1 MTAQATGALLFYP
14 LAILKFIQAIEFN
27 PVFREFPPSVRG
39 LLVEMATRLDQN
51 DPARPFWFK
60 RRTVAESRGLCR
72 RTVER
77 GLARLEK
84 AGYISRL
91 PQTCNDEGWYC
102 CALIRPSAKLLAA
115 IAPQDPPSAP
125 ASHPGDISPPAHIS
139 DYNLKKQPEAGGFFS
154 EFKEDESPAK
164 PPLPRPGLFQGDA
177 ALRRLLLLGLERPAV
192 YALMNLC
199 RKSGQRLSDVVNCLG
214 DRLNGVDSPRGLFA
228 YLRRCIQSG
237 QDFSGRWRG
246 LEEKT
251 QKNALADEQKRAF
264 EEFRRSAGG
273 LRFRAEADGRIFMA
287 DAGGWACDE
296 ASGGCLP
303 LFSLFEAVRAG
314 KVKPVGRIC

>member
-1 MTAQATGALLFYP
+1 MTAQATGALPFYP

-60 RRTVAESRGLCR
+60 RRSVAESRGLCR

-77 GLARLEK
+77 GLARLEN

-91 PQTCNDEGWYC
+91 PQTCNDEGCYC

-115 IAPQDPPSAP
+115 IAPPSPPAP
-125 ASHPGDISPPAHIS
+125 QPGDISPPAHIS
-139 DYNLKKQPEAGGFFS
+139 DYNLKKQPETGASFS
-154 EFKEDESPAK
+154 EIKEDEN
-164 PPLPRPGLFQGDA
+164 PPRPPRPGLFQGDA
-177 ALRRLLLLGLERPAV
+177 ALRRLLLMGLERPAV
-192 YALMNLC
+192 YALMALC

-237 QDFSGRWRG
+237 QDFSGRCRS
-246 LEEKT
+246 LEDKAR
-251 QKNALADEQKRAF
+251 KNAAADEHKQAF

-273 LRFRAEADGRIFMA
+273 LRFRAEADGRIFLA

-314 KVKPVGRIC
+314 KVKPFGRIC